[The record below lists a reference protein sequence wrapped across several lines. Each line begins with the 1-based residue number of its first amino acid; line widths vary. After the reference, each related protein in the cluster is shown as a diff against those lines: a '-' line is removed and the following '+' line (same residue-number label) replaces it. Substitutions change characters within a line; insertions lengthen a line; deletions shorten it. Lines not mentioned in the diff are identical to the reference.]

1 MICSTM
7 LYVKWYTK
15 DCMIIESSWICI
27 LVYVC
32 SVSRTRGAVKIFRR
46 RNGLPVIAEWNVL
59 CVGLRESNH
68 VDGMDELHWTYIEVH
83 LVFFENTLGAPA
95 LKREFPCVSLC
106 VLSDLAAIRP

>member
-46 RNGLPVIAEWNVL
+46 RNGLPVIAE
-59 CVGLRESNH
+59 
-68 VDGMDELHWTYIEVH
+68 
-83 LVFFENTLGAPA
+83 
-95 LKREFPCVSLC
+95 
-106 VLSDLAAIRP
+106 